1 VKKILIVE
9 DEIGIVQFLKEGLEE
24 EGFEVEYANDGVA
37 GLKLATEKTFDLLLL
52 DWMMPKMTGLEL
64 CKKFRESNSSTPIIF
79 LTAKDTIQEAVEG
92 LKSGANDYIKKTFL
106 VLKNFW
112 SVLKYIFA
120 QKNCQIF

>member
-92 LKSGANDYIKKTFL
+92 LKSGANDYIKKPF
-106 VLKNFW
+106 
-112 SVLKYIFA
+112 
-120 QKNCQIF
+120 